1 MVYFYKVKNSSYK
14 RILYFIGL
22 VVIITLAIQVYWN
35 YRNYQAGKQQ
45 LVNEVQI
52 SLDNALEEY
61 YATTAQKKTQVF
73 IQDLADSLKPQT
85 FNNTST
91 GNNPGRPR
99 ERRTA
104 RNKTNEQ
111 LKPVELGSPGIENIE
126 SIHIIKGEEAPGSVE
141 SKVGRII
148 LSLRRDSLQ
157 LKKIDS
163 LIQQEFRRKG
173 IEVAYG
179 LHYTDPTTGIEQK
192 LNQPI
197 LETASISTTSRSTWL
212 PPRSILA
219 LSFTNETTTIL
230 KRTMAGILLSGLLLA
245 AVIGCLLFLL
255 KVINNQKQLA
265 DIKNDFISNLTH
277 EFKTPIAT
285 IRVAMEGILHFNTN
299 NDLQKTEK
307 YVKTSFSQVEKLDG
321 MVEKLLEVA
330 TLNSNRLQLE
340 KEETNIVALAEGQ
353 VQKYSQLNSGKKF
366 EFKSN
371 REEITVQADP
381 FLLENVLNNLLDN
394 ALKYG
399 GKDVHLNLTALKN
412 TVEILCSDSG
422 ISLTR
427 SQAEQVFEKFYR
439 VPKGNTHD
447 VKGFGIGLYYARQ
460 IVERHGGTI
469 KAEIRR
475 NTRFIIHLPYE

>member
-1 MVYFYKVKNSSYK
+1 MKNSNYK
-14 RILYFIGL
+14 KILYFIGL

-61 YATTAQKKTQVF
+61 YATTARKKTQVF
-73 IQDLADSLKPQT
+73 IQDLADSLQPAT
-85 FNNTST
+85 FMNSRT
-91 GNNPGRPR
+91 GDNQGRTR
-99 ERRTA
+99 ETRTA
-104 RNKTNEQ
+104 RIKTDKQ
-111 LKPVELGSPGIENIE
+111 VKPVELGSPGIENIE
-126 SIHIIKGEEAPGSVE
+126 SITIIKGEEAPGLVE

-148 LSLRRDSLQ
+148 LSLRRDTLQ
-157 LKKIDS
+157 LKRLDS
-163 LIQQEFRRKG
+163 LLQQEFRRKG

-179 LHYTDPTTGIEQK
+179 LHYTDPTGIDQK
-192 LNQPI
+192 LNQPV
-197 LETASISTTSRSTWL
+197 LETASFSTTSRSTWL
-212 PPRSILA
+212 PPRSSLS
-219 LSFTNETTTIL
+219 LSFTTETTTIL
-230 KRTMAGILLSGLLLA
+230 KQNMAGILLSGLLLA

-285 IRVAMEGILHFNTN
+285 IGVALEGILHFNTD
-299 NDLQKTEK
+299 NDLKKTEK
-307 YVKTSFSQVEKLDG
+307 YVKTSLSQVEKLNG

-330 TLNSNRLQLE
+330 TLSSNRLQLE
-340 KEETNIVALAEGQ
+340 KEETNIVALAQGQ
-353 VQKYSQLNSGKKF
+353 VQKYIQLNSGKKF

-399 GKDVHLNLTALKN
+399 GNYVHLNLTALKN

-447 VKGFGIGLYYARQ
+447 VKGYGIGLYYARQ

-469 KAEIRR
+469 KAEIKR